1 MSDDVGSVTTSSG
14 VVENVRV
21 AVGISLISHSVPEK
35 HSTSGLESAIL
46 KYCGRLTPS
55 LIGIITSNMGRV
67 ENVGLAFGISVI
79 SHSVPEKHSTSGLE
93 SAILIYDCRLTS
105 TPSIYHHLTSGNVSD
120 VTAESGMVKN
130 IGANV
135 EISAISLL
143 VPDIHCTSGLLSAI
157 LNFRHRWTAGIV
169 GSIIPR
175 PHVIENVNAAEEFSL
190 ITLISVKVLHFTTF
204 RPYWRPSWIPEVS
217 RDQDKTAI
225 S

>member
-1 MSDDVGSVTTSSG
+1 MNYGGRLTSDNVDSVTRGSG
-14 VVENVRV
+14 VVENVGGE
-21 AVGISLISHSVPEK
+21 VGVSGMCLYVPVKSHSVPEK
-35 HSTSGLESAIL
+35 H
-46 KYCGRLTPS
+46 C
-55 LIGIITSNMGRV
+55 
-67 ENVGLAFGISVI
+67 
-79 SHSVPEKHSTSGLE
+79 TSGLE